1 VVLIS
6 QALEEVNDARR
17 LGLEFLRHPG
27 KMKNSSMPRHLLPRE
42 ERMQKLTI
50 EDLDVQGKRVLMR
63 VDFNVPLKSGGVAD
77 DTRIRAALPTI
88 RTILSRGGRLVLM
101 SHLGRPDG
109 KRVEDMSMRPCV
121 DVLAKLLGRSVR
133 FAEDCIGERVEA
145 AVAQLKD
152 GEILLLENLRFY
164 GEEEKNDPGFARK
177 LARLG
182 DLYVNDAFG
191 TAHRAHASTEGVTR
205 FFKQS
210 AAGYLM
216 TKELDYLGKVT
227 GNPVKPY
234 VAVLGG
240 AKISGKID
248 VITNLL
254 PKVDHIVIGGGMA
267 FTFFKAQGLE
277 VGSSLVEAD
286 KVDFAGRLLAEGRDK
301 IVLPVDVLVS
311 DILDI
316 KARKVGDLKEVAS
329 AQIPAGWKGV
339 DIGSKSIEKF
349 SALLKTA
356 KTVVWNGPMGVFE
369 IDRTAQGTFAIAG
382 IMAEITAAGATTV
395 IGGGDSAA
403 AIEKAGMAEK
413 VSHVSTG
420 GGASLEFIEGKTLP
434 GVAALTDK

>member
-1 VVLIS
+1 
-6 QALEEVNDARR
+6 
-17 LGLEFLRHPG
+17 
-27 KMKNSSMPRHLLPRE
+27 
-42 ERMQKLTI
+42 MQKLTI
-50 EDLDVQGKRVLMR
+50 EDLDVKGKKVLVR
-63 VDFNVPLKSGGVAD
+63 VDFNVPLKGGKVAD
-77 DTRIRAALPTI
+77 DTRIRAALPTLRYI
-88 RTILSRGGRLVLM
+88 VGKGGRLILM

-109 KRVEDMSMRPCV
+109 KRADAMSLRPCLE
-121 DVLAKLLGRSVR
+121 VLEKQLGRKV
-133 FAEDCIGERVEA
+133 FFVDDCVGENAEA
-145 AVAQLKD
+145 AAAQLKD
-152 GEILLLENLRFY
+152 GEVLLLENLRFHA
-164 GEEEKNDPGFARK
+164 EEEKNAPEFARK

-216 TKELDYLGKVT
+216 MKELDYLGKVV
-227 GNPVKPY
+227 GSAARPY
-234 VAVLGG
+234 LAVLGG

-254 PKVDHIVIGGGMA
+254 PKVDRIIIGGGMA
-267 FTFFKAQGLE
+267 FTFLKARGLE
-277 VGSSLVEAD
+277 VGSSLVEPD
-286 KVDFAGRLLAEGRDK
+286 KVDFAGKLLAEGRDQ
-301 IVLPVDVLVS
+301 IVLPVDFIVT
-311 DILDI
+311 DRLDI
-316 KARKVGDLKEVAS
+316 KARKVGDLMEVA
-329 AQIPAGWKGV
+329 AEKIPAGWKGV
-339 DIGSKSIEKF
+339 DIGPKSVERF
-349 SALLKTA
+349 RDVLRGA

-369 IDRTAQGTFAIAG
+369 IDQTAQGTFAVAG

-420 GGASLEFIEGKTLP
+420 GGASLEFIEGRTLP

>member
-1 VVLIS
+1 M
-6 QALEEVNDARR
+6 AADATT
-17 LGLEFLRHPG
+17 RHP
-27 KMKNSSMPRHLLPRE
+27 LARE
-42 ERMQKLTI
+42 ERMPKLTI
-50 EDLDVQGKRVLMR
+50 EDLEVKGKKVLMR
-63 VDFNVPLKSGGVAD
+63 VDFNVPLKGGQVAD

-88 RTILSRGGRLVLM
+88 ERLVARGGRLILM

-109 KRVEDMSMRPCV
+109 KRVDDMSMRPCV
-121 DVLAKLLGRSVR
+121 DVLARLLGRKVR
-133 FAEDCIGERVEA
+133 FVEDCIGERVEA
-145 AVAQLKD
+145 AVAQLQD
-152 GEILLLENLRFY
+152 GDVLLLDNLRFY
-164 GEEEKNDPGFARK
+164 AEEEKNDPGFARK

-191 TAHRAHASTEGVTR
+191 TAHRAHASTEGVTH

-216 TKELDYLGKVT
+216 MKELDYLGRVV

-254 PKVDHIVIGGGMA
+254 PKVDRIIIGGGMA
-267 FTFFKAQGLE
+267 FTFLKAQGLE

-286 KVDFAGRLLAEGRDK
+286 KVDFAGRLLTDGREK
-301 IVLPVDVLVS
+301 IVLPVDFLVS
-311 DILDI
+311 DTLDV
-316 KARKVGDLKEVAS
+316 KARKVGALREVPAT
-329 AQIPAGWKGV
+329 QIPSGSRGV
-339 DIGSKSIEKF
+339 DIGPKSVAAF
-349 SALLKTA
+349 RRLLQTA
-356 KTVVWNGPMGVFE
+356 RTVVWNGPMGVFE
-369 IDRTAQGTFAIAG
+369 IDQTAQGTFAVAA

-403 AIEKAGMAEK
+403 AVEKAGMAAK

-420 GGASLEFIEGKTLP
+420 GGASLEFIEGRTLP
-434 GVAALTDK
+434 GVAALTDA

>member
-1 VVLIS
+1 
-6 QALEEVNDARR
+6 
-17 LGLEFLRHPG
+17 
-27 KMKNSSMPRHLLPRE
+27 
-42 ERMQKLTI
+42 MQKLTI
-50 EDLDVQGKRVLMR
+50 DDLDVKGQRVLMR
-63 VDFNVPLKSGGVAD
+63 VDFNVPLKGGKVAD
-77 DTRIRAALPTI
+77 DTRIRAALPSI
-88 RTILSRGGRLVLM
+88 QSISGKGGRLILM

-109 KRVEDMSMRPCV
+109 KRVDDQSMRPCAA
-121 DVLAKLLGRSVR
+121 VLEQQLGRKVF
-133 FAEDCIGERVEA
+133 FAADCVGEQAEA
-145 AVAQLKD
+145 AAGKLKD
-152 GEILLLENLRFY
+152 GEVLLLENLRFHP
-164 GEEEKNDPGFARK
+164 EEEKNDPEFARR

-210 AAGYLM
+210 AAGFLM
-216 TKELDYLGKVT
+216 MKELDYLGKVV
-227 GNPVKPY
+227 GRAVKPY

-254 PKVDHIVIGGGMA
+254 PKVDQIIIGGGMA
-267 FTFFKAQGLE
+267 FTFLKAQGLE
-277 VGSSLVEAD
+277 VGSSLVEQD
-286 KVDFAGRLLAEGRDK
+286 KVAFAGKLLAEGKGK
-301 IVLPVDVLVS
+301 IVLPVDFLVS
-311 DILDI
+311 DTLDI
-316 KARKVGDLKEVAS
+316 KARQVGDLQEVA
-329 AQIPAGWKGV
+329 AAKIPAGWKGV
-339 DIGSKSIEKF
+339 DIGPKSVARFREV
-349 SALLKTA
+349 LKGA

-369 IDRTAQGTFAIAG
+369 IGKTAQGTFAVAG

>member
-1 VVLIS
+1 
-6 QALEEVNDARR
+6 
-17 LGLEFLRHPG
+17 
-27 KMKNSSMPRHLLPRE
+27 M
-42 ERMQKLTI
+42 KLTI
-50 EDLDVQGKRVLMR
+50 EDLNVNGRKVLMR
-63 VDFNVPLKSGGVAD
+63 VDFNVPLKGGKVAD

-88 RTILSRGGRLVLM
+88 RYITGKGGRLILM

-109 KRVEDMSMRPCV
+109 KRVDEMSLRPCRG
-121 DVLAKLLGRSVR
+121 VLEKLLGRKVF
-133 FAEDCIGERVEA
+133 FADECVGEPAEA
-145 AVAQLKD
+145 AAAKLKD
-152 GEILLLENLRFY
+152 GEVLLLENLRFHAQ
-164 GEEEKNDPGFARK
+164 EEKNDPGFAQK

-182 DLYVNDAFG
+182 ELYVNDAFG

-205 FFKQS
+205 FFKEA

-216 TKELDYLGKVT
+216 MKELDYLGKVI

-254 PKVDHIVIGGGMA
+254 PKVNQILIGGGMA

-286 KVDFAGRLLAEGRDK
+286 KVDFAGRLLAKGKDK
-301 IVLPVDVLVS
+301 IVLPVDFLVT
-311 DILDI
+311 DALDI
-316 KARKVGDLKEVAS
+316 KARKLGALKEVES
-329 AQIPAGWKGV
+329 AKIPVGWKGV
-339 DIGSKSIEKF
+339 DIGPKSVARFREV
-349 SALLKTA
+349 LEDA

-369 IDRTAQGTFAIAG
+369 IDKTARGTFAIAG

-420 GGASLEFIEGKTLP
+420 GGASLEFIEGKVLP
-434 GVAALTDK
+434 GVAALTNK